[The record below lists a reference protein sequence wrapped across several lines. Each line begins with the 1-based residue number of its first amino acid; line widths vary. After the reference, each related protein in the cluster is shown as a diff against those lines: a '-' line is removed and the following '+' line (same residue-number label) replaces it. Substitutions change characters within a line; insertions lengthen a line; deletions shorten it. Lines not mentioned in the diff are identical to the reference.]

1 MRRYKISRQKNA
13 GLFDSIKDFFGLKS
27 EEQKLA
33 LKSIKDAFKKMGLKT
48 NNLKIFKKNDT
59 MFLKNGDQLFAVVK
73 SLDQFKNKVQTDI
86 NDFLNNMQKALKIN
100 NPIDVTN
107 ISKEYV
113 ENLQNIK
120 TSSILTLVKISKG
133 Q

>member
-13 GLFDSIKDFFGLKS
+13 GFFDSIKDFFGLKS
-27 EEQKLA
+27 KEQKLA
-33 LKSIKDAFKKMGLKT
+33 LKSIKDAFEKMGLKT

-73 SLDQFKNKVQTDI
+73 SLDQFENKIQKDI

-113 ENLQNIK
+113 ENLQNIQ
-120 TSSILTLVKISKG
+120 TSSILTLVKIS
-133 Q
+133 